1 MKKVAIIIS
10 SPPHG
15 NAKGREALD
24 VALAVSAINHV
35 SVFFINNGVL
45 HLLPNQQPNQILMRD
60 YIATLNM
67 LELYDIEDV
76 YVCESSLEARNLANA
91 TLNIPNK
98 VLDALSISQLLSI
111 QDVILQF

>member
-24 VALAVSAINHV
+24 TALALSTFNHI
-35 SVFFINNGVL
+35 SVFFMGNGVY
-45 HLLPNQQPNQILMRD
+45 HLLPNQHPEDILMRD
-60 YIATLNM
+60 YIATFNM

-76 YVCESSLEARNLANA
+76 YVCKTSLDERNLNKI
-91 TLNIPNK
+91 TLNIPNQLIND
-98 VLDALSISQLLSI
+98 VQLSQLLAD
-111 QDVILQF
+111 QNTILRF